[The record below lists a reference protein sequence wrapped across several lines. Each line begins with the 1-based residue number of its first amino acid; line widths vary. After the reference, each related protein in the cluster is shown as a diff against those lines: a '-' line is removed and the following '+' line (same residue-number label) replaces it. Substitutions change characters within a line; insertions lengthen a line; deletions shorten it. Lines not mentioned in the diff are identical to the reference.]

1 VTKLRK
7 WLKPGLFGST
17 GTAPTKQSEL
27 IEKETSIIKVTYE
40 TKGLWESTLQ
50 SINEINFKEIEIP
63 NIGQNLEPG
72 EPSLPQEGLY
82 VAIPAGA
89 TITSIKVIS
98 EKKKTFELESQVKP
112 APQPT
117 FDKRS
122 APEFIPKKDIY
133 EKEGE
138 AFPGVLFKDLGMKQL
153 GDVHVLHLMMYP
165 VQYRPPKTIDLYSKI
180 ELEISY
186 ELGAEKTIPTRGGRK
201 RVPSGS
207 EDQILNLDNV

>member
-1 VTKLRK
+1 VINLRK
-7 WLKPGLFGST
+7 WLKTGLFRSS

-40 TKGLWESTLQ
+40 TTGLWESTLQ
-50 SINEINFKEIEIP
+50 SAGEISFKEIEIP

-89 TITSIKVIS
+89 RVTEIRVIS
-98 EKKKTFELESQVKP
+98 EKKKTFELENPVKP

-117 FDKRS
+117 VDKR
-122 APEFIPKKDIY
+122 APPQFIPNKDIY
-133 EKEGE
+133 DEKEK
-138 AFPGVLFKDLGMKQL
+138 AFPGVLFKDLGMKQI
-153 GDVHVLHLMMYP
+153 GDVQVLHLMIYP
-165 VQYRPPKTIDLYSKI
+165 VQYRPPKTIELYSKI

-186 ELGAEKTIPTRGGRK
+186 ELGAEKAIPTRGGRK
-201 RVPSGS
+201 RLPTGA